1 MARNI
6 KVKIAETE
14 YSILAGDDMM
24 ERNLRL
30 AADAIN
36 NMLSKSASRF
46 PDKGQLEKLA
56 FVALN
61 QAVSR
66 LKMQDRLAAASE
78 EIGALTGETSAYL
91 DRVKQ

>member
-30 AADAIN
+30 AADEIN
-36 NMLSKSASRF
+36 NMLSKYDSRF
-46 PDKGQLEKLA
+46 PDKGQLEKL
-56 FVALN
+56 ALN

>member
-30 AADAIN
+30 AADEIN
-36 NMLSKSASRF
+36 NMLSKYDSILVNAIPFLSASHYKMF
-46 PDKGQLEKLA
+46 AGLIDHELI
-56 FVALN
+56 
-61 QAVSR
+61 
-66 LKMQDRLAAASE
+66 LKIHIVDM
-78 EIGALTGETSAYL
+78 
-91 DRVKQ
+91 VHC